1 MIIEISNDIDR
12 YKENVVLGLTA
23 RQLIYSI
30 GALGTGLATV
40 LLLHSHIGLNAA
52 AFLAVLIVAPI
63 GIGGFYNYNG
73 MTIYEVI
80 RRKSYFMTK
89 NRVLTYEST
98 ENPKTMKK
106 ETKKGGGLLEN
117 IVKSLID
124 TKEKRSSDV

>member
-30 GALGTGLATV
+30 GALGAGLATV

-89 NRVLTYEST
+89 NRVLTYAST

-106 ETKKGGGLLEN
+106 ETKKA
-117 IVKSLID
+117 IW
-124 TKEKRSSDV
+124 